1 MGAAVLAIA
10 VAGGFGAWWW
20 THPTAFRDLGDSFA
34 LQPRPVDEAV
44 LSTTVIF
51 PKVDGEPETVT
62 IDSLGPV
69 FSKNTARATAAFSI
83 CHLSPGE
90 DPIGA
95 AHDPAEFCQDLDP
108 SRRERPSA
116 TVSSPTAT
124 TCSSPSCPPRPAS
137 RGSPGSR
144 SAIGWEPTTST
155 SAAPSRSASIARSLP
170 ANRAAGVG
178 RRRTALLTDPAG
190 QSRELRG
197 NRRRRPPRRLLR
209 PERLVERVQLRG
221 SDDQIPRADRAV
233 ERVQLRGND
242 N

>member
-95 AHDPAEFCQDLDP
+95 AHDPAEFCQDLEPFEAGASFRHGVEPDSDYLLVTLVP
-108 SRRERPSA
+108 A
-116 TVSSPTAT
+116 T
-124 TCSSPSCPPRPAS
+124 
-137 RGSPGSR
+137 
-144 SAIGWEPTTST
+144 
-155 SAAPSRSASIARSLP
+155 
-170 ANRAAGVG
+170 AGVARLARVEIG
-178 RRRTALLTDPAG
+178 YRLGADHLYQRGTQSIRVDRKVTA
-190 QSRELRG
+190 R
-197 NRRRRPPRRLLR
+197 
-209 PERLVERVQLRG
+209 
-221 SDDQIPRADRAV
+221 
-233 ERVQLRGND
+233 
-242 N
+242 